1 MKPNTRLRLE
11 QGLFIVAILVVVGL
25 LFRRRRVEHMD
36 HGDKEEEMSID
47 DLIKYVNDTEDL
59 SENPFYVAAM
69 LTDKITADQEANL
82 IRLASEDNKKLMLTL
97 LKSLQ

>member
-1 MKPNTRLRLE
+1 MKLKLKLN
-11 QGLFIVAILVVVGL
+11 QIVLALAIVVVVYWIY
-25 LFRRRRVEHMD
+25 RRRRVELLE
-36 HGDKEEEMSID
+36 GDKEGEMSID
-47 DLIKYVNDTEDL
+47 DIIKYVNDTEDL

-82 IRLASEDNKKLMLTL
+82 IRLASEDDKKLMLTL

>member
-25 LFRRRRVEHMD
+25 LVRWRRVEHMD

-69 LTDKITADQEANL
+69 LSDKITANQEANL
-82 IRLASEDNKKLMLTL
+82 IRLASEDDKKSMLIL

>member
-11 QGLFIVAILVVVGL
+11 QGLFIVAILIVIGL
-25 LFRRRRVEHMD
+25 LVRRRRVEHMD

-47 DLIKYVNDTEDL
+47 DLIKYVYDTEDH

-82 IRLASEDNKKLMLTL
+82 IRLASEDDKKLMLTL

>member
-1 MKPNTRLRLE
+1 MKLKLKLN
-11 QGLFIVAILVVVGL
+11 QIVLALAIVVVVYWIY
-25 LFRRRRVEHMD
+25 RRRRVELLD
-36 HGDKEEEMSID
+36 GDKEEEMSID
-47 DLIKYVNDTEDL
+47 DIIKYVNDTEDL

-69 LTDKITADQEANL
+69 LTDKITEDQEANL

>member
-1 MKPNTRLRLE
+1 MKPKTRLRLE

-36 HGDKEEEMSID
+36 HGDKEEMSID

-69 LTDKITADQEANL
+69 LMDKITADQEANL
-82 IRLASEDNKKLMLTL
+82 IRLASEDDKKSMLTL